1 MAKKSLVI
9 VIGFIILFSVLVLAQ
24 NKIEIS
30 TIKENFLVGENIT
43 FQVSLLDS
51 ANNPINADVSVIIE
65 DAEKT
70 TKIEKTVVSNNP
82 NWEDVYL
89 GDNANWGNWKITAK
103 YGDDVT
109 NPKIFSVEINEQ
121 VKFSL
126 DGDLLSVTNIE
137 NTRYTKEIQIAI
149 GSSIGVKSLN
159 LERGETQSFRLIAPD
174 GVYNIM
180 ITDGKTTFFK
190 NEVSLTGK
198 AVGVLDKDIKTDVS
212 GITGVLDSA
221 DEENGGQQASKSNSF
236 KNTFVY
242 IFLIMVGGA
251 AILLTIERIYRKK
264 LEK

>member
-1 MAKKSLVI
+1 M
-9 VIGFIILFSVLVLAQ
+9 VIGFIILFSVLVSAQ
-24 NKIEIS
+24 NKIGIS
-30 TIKENFLVGENIT
+30 TIKDSFLVGENIT
-43 FQVSLLDS
+43 FQISLYDS
-51 ANNPINADVSVIIE
+51 TNNTIDANVSVIIE

-89 GDNANWGNWKITAK
+89 GDNPNWGNWKITAK
-103 YGDDVT
+103 YGDVET
-109 NPKIFSVEINEQ
+109 NKLFSIEINEQ

-126 DGDLLSVTNIE
+126 DGDLLSVTNIG
-137 NTRYTKEIQIAI
+137 NTRYTKEVQIAI
-149 GSSIGVKSLN
+149 GSSIGVKSLD

-198 AVGVLDKDIKTDVS
+198 AVGVLDKDVKTDVS